1 MVNLYVF
8 NPSNKLR
15 FLTAFLQRTSK
26 RIRKNIQS
34 SQQTHRAAALKLAD
48 IHAVHSRATFNLK
61 VFDLVD
67 SNSRYYVPQGG
78 LFRDVEY
85 YKDEREAGLCVF
97 RVEDTL
103 FKVRV
108 PCLIQLFQ

>member
-15 FLTAFLQRTSK
+15 FLTAFLQKSSK

-34 SQQTHRAAALKLAD
+34 SQQTHRAAELNL
-48 IHAVHSRATFNLK
+48 HAGQSRATFNLK

-67 SNSRYYVPQGG
+67 SNSRYVPQGG

-103 FKVRV
+103 FKVSEA
-108 PCLIQLFQ
+108 CLIENFTLSH